1 MVDDFDMDNIDKRTF
16 DNQITPTK
24 KNREDYMYLVMGTKA
39 YYTYLLTG
47 ENLKPQIALAN
58 VVDNKEAADIQLKQ
72 WKDSLKNNINKA
84 DVTKDKKGNTVYSYT
99 TIEQVVDEN
108 DDSSVSDTNDQKS
121 IITINKDGYIV
132 NKKIIRI
139 TDNKVVKEFNFDMF
153 IK

>member
-1 MVDDFDMDNIDKRTF
+1 
-16 DNQITPTK
+16 
-24 KNREDYMYLVMGTKA
+24 MYLTMGTKA

-108 DDSSVSDTNDQKS
+108 DDSSVNDTNDQKS

-139 TDNKVVKEFNFDMF
+139 TDNKVLKEFNFDMF

>member
-1 MVDDFDMDNIDKRTF
+1 M
-16 DNQITPTK
+16 
-24 KNREDYMYLVMGTKA
+24 
-39 YYTYLLTG
+39 
-47 ENLKPQIALAN
+47 
-58 VVDNKEAADIQLKQ
+58 
-72 WKDSLKNNINKA
+72 
-84 DVTKDKKGNTVYSYT
+84 TKDKKGNTVYSYT

>member
-1 MVDDFDMDNIDKRTF
+1 
-16 DNQITPTK
+16 
-24 KNREDYMYLVMGTKA
+24 MYLTMGTKA

-47 ENLKPQIALAN
+47 ENLKPQVALAN
-58 VVDNKEAADIQLKQ
+58 VVDNKEAADIELKQ
-72 WKDSLKNNINKA
+72 WKDSLKKNINKA
-84 DVTKDKKGNTVYSYT
+84 DVTKDKNGNTVYSYT

-108 DDSSVSDTNDQKS
+108 DDSSVNDTNDQKS

-153 IK
+153 AK

>member
-1 MVDDFDMDNIDKRTF
+1 
-16 DNQITPTK
+16 
-24 KNREDYMYLVMGTKA
+24 MYLTMGTKA

-58 VVDNKEAADIQLKQ
+58 VVDNKETADIQLKQ

-108 DDSSVSDTNDQKS
+108 DDSSVNDTNDQKS

-139 TDNKVVKEFNFDMF
+139 TDNKVLKEFNFDMF

>member
-1 MVDDFDMDNIDKRTF
+1 MVDDFDKDNIDKRTF

-99 TIEQVVDEN
+99 TIEQVVYEN
-108 DDSSVSDTNDQKS
+108 DDSSVNDTNDLKS

>member
-1 MVDDFDMDNIDKRTF
+1 MLYFNWCFNFLM
-16 DNQITPTK
+16 
-24 KNREDYMYLVMGTKA
+24 

-47 ENLKPQIALAN
+47 ENLKPQVALAN
-58 VVDNKEAADIQLKQ
+58 VVDNKEAADIELKQ
-72 WKDSLKNNINKA
+72 WKDSLKKNINKA
-84 DVTKDKKGNTVYSYT
+84 DVTKDKNGNTVYSYT

-108 DDSSVSDTNDQKS
+108 DDSSVNDTNDQKS

-153 IK
+153 VK

>member
-24 KNREDYMYLVMGTKA
+24 KNREEYMYLTMGTKA

-47 ENLKPQIALAN
+47 ENLKPQVALAN
-58 VVDNKEAADIQLKQ
+58 VVDNKEAADIELKQ
-72 WKDSLKNNINKA
+72 WKDSLKKNINKA
-84 DVTKDKKGNTVYSYT
+84 DVTKDKNGNTVYSYT

-108 DDSSVSDTNDQKS
+108 DDSSVNDTNDQKS

-153 IK
+153 AK

>member
-1 MVDDFDMDNIDKRTF
+1 MQHELDWLSR
-16 DNQITPTK
+16 
-24 KNREDYMYLVMGTKA
+24 YL
-39 YYTYLLTG
+39 
-47 ENLKPQIALAN
+47 
-58 VVDNKEAADIQLKQ
+58 
-72 WKDSLKNNINKA
+72 
-84 DVTKDKKGNTVYSYT
+84 DKKGNTVYSYT

-108 DDSSVSDTNDQKS
+108 DDSSVNDTNDQKS

>member
-1 MVDDFDMDNIDKRTF
+1 M
-16 DNQITPTK
+16 
-24 KNREDYMYLVMGTKA
+24 
-39 YYTYLLTG
+39 
-47 ENLKPQIALAN
+47 
-58 VVDNKEAADIQLKQ
+58 
-72 WKDSLKNNINKA
+72 
-84 DVTKDKKGNTVYSYT
+84 TKDKKGNTVYSYT

-108 DDSSVSDTNDQKS
+108 DDSSVSDMNDQKS

>member
-1 MVDDFDMDNIDKRTF
+1 
-16 DNQITPTK
+16 
-24 KNREDYMYLVMGTKA
+24 MYLTMGTKA

-58 VVDNKEAADIQLKQ
+58 VVDNKETADIQLKQ

-108 DDSSVSDTNDQKS
+108 DDSSVNDTNDQKS

>member
-1 MVDDFDMDNIDKRTF
+1 MERFVEK
-16 DNQITPTK
+16 
-24 KNREDYMYLVMGTKA
+24 
-39 YYTYLLTG
+39 
-47 ENLKPQIALAN
+47 
-58 VVDNKEAADIQLKQ
+58 
-72 WKDSLKNNINKA
+72 NINKA

-108 DDSSVSDTNDQKS
+108 DDSSVNDTNDQKS

-153 IK
+153 VK

>member
-24 KNREDYMYLVMGTKA
+24 KNRGEYMYLTMGTKA

-47 ENLKPQIALAN
+47 ENLKPQVALAN
-58 VVDNKEAADIQLKQ
+58 VVDNKEAADIELKQ
-72 WKDSLKNNINKA
+72 WKDSLKKNINKA
-84 DVTKDKKGNTVYSYT
+84 DVTKDKNGNTVYSYT

-108 DDSSVSDTNDQKS
+108 DDSSVNDTNDQKS

-153 IK
+153 AK

>member
-1 MVDDFDMDNIDKRTF
+1 MNGVIRW
-16 DNQITPTK
+16 
-24 KNREDYMYLVMGTKA
+24 V
-39 YYTYLLTG
+39 LT
-47 ENLKPQIALAN
+47 
-58 VVDNKEAADIQLKQ
+58 
-72 WKDSLKNNINKA
+72 KNNINKA
-84 DVTKDKKGNTVYSYT
+84 DVTKDKNGNTVYSYT

-108 DDSSVSDTNDQKS
+108 DDSFVNDTNDQKS

>member
-1 MVDDFDMDNIDKRTF
+1 MYKR
-16 DNQITPTK
+16 Q
-24 KNREDYMYLVMGTKA
+24 
-39 YYTYLLTG
+39 
-47 ENLKPQIALAN
+47 
-58 VVDNKEAADIQLKQ
+58 DNKEAADIELKQ

-84 DVTKDKKGNTVYSYT
+84 DVSKDKNGNTVYSYT

-108 DDSSVSDTNDQKS
+108 DDSSVNDTNDQKS

-153 IK
+153 VK